1 MHVLK
6 CGESELNMLV
16 HILTLACGN
25 LNRKKKTKQTDTFT
39 AAFLGA
45 FLVPYAAHLEPTRPT
60 TAPSKHL
67 PSEMTPKYSSLLSQV
82 LLDEFFI

>member
-25 LNRKKKTKQTDTFT
+25 VNRKKKQTDTFT

-45 FLVPYAAHLEPTRPT
+45 FLVFYAAYLEPTRPT

-82 LLDEFFI
+82 LLDEFLI